1 MHKPSSEDQAPET
14 SPLLRWIYTAVG
26 FMLIAVGVV
35 VFWLPIPLGIP
46 LMLAGLVLIVRS
58 SPRLGGR
65 VVNRMERSPVL
76 SRLVRHLRGYERR
89 AAESD
94 E

>member
-1 MHKPSSEDQAPET
+1 
-14 SPLLRWIYTAVG
+14 
-26 FMLIAVGVV
+26 MLIAVGVV

-58 SPRLGGR
+58 SPRLGGW

-76 SRLVRHLRGYERR
+76 SRLVRHLRGYERP
-89 AAESD
+89 AAQSE

>member
-1 MHKPSSEDQAPET
+1 MHDTSSEDQAPET

-58 SPRLGGR
+58 SPRLGGW
-65 VVNRMERSPVL
+65 VVKRMERSPVL
-76 SRLVRHLRGYERR
+76 SRLVRHLRGYDRR